1 MGALHKPNGIAANSY
16 SPECVVEA
24 VFIDSGAMLTCQ
36 YPETRSY
43 VESTSTWLTGPE
55 SHLLGEGE
63 THPMWPLPS
72 VSCSPK
78 RIVLSH
84 PSW

>member
-24 VFIDSGAMLTCQ
+24 VFTDSGAMLTCQ

-43 VESTSTWLTGPE
+43 VEKYFDLANRSRESSTRGRGNASNVATAF
-55 SHLLGEGE
+55 SLL
-63 THPMWPLPS
+63 
-72 VSCSPK
+72 
-78 RIVLSH
+78 
-84 PSW
+84 